1 MVDCDVSAA
10 NGKLRRREVGIP
22 KGVIGLI
29 FNVDVEG
36 PEEGLVGDVVRG
48 FGLDD
53 G

>member
-1 MVDCDVSAA
+1 VVDCDVSAA

-29 FNVDVEG
+29 FNVEG

-48 FGLDD
+48 FGLD
-53 G
+53 GG